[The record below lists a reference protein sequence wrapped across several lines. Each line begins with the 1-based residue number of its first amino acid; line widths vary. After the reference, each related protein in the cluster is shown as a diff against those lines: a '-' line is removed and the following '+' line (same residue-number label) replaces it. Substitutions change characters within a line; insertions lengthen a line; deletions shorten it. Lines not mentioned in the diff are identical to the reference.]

1 MSTLSGR
8 TRVAL
13 RQYPN
18 CKEIS
23 RYHSARTGTGPARR
37 ATADAHDHSGPAASK
52 TNRVNSTHRQIAVI
66 GGGLSGICS
75 AYFLAAKGYEVAVIE
90 RRAHVAEEATF
101 GDSGLLAPGAAMPLT
116 LPGALATFA
125 CRFEDEPRV
134 LLASGTDFSRRRW
147 MGATRQAQQH
157 HFAENKLRL
166 SRLSAYGQSLTQQL
180 QAHYNL
186 DDENGSG
193 VFHLFRQPAE
203 AARMEAMQ
211 EAARQC
217 EFKHQ
222 VLDAAAIRTLEP
234 AFSSEAKL
242 SGALYYPDDQAGNC
256 VLFAK
261 QMRNAAQALGVSF
274 HFESHVRS
282 VSTEFGGRVALQVDS
297 PHLAPQMRVD
307 AVVVAAGMASAE
319 LLRPLDTDLP
329 LRALQSYSALVP
341 VKNPDDAPNMALYD
355 DSYKVA
361 MTRLGSRIR
370 ISGLLGFV
378 PPSQTL
384 PPKALRNLLK
394 IAGDYYPNAANYN
407 QAHFWSNT
415 LALLPHG
422 LPVVGPTRQGNVFVN
437 VSHGATGWAASVGSA
452 RLLADMV
459 SGEDAEIPIDGLQ
472 PRDVLA

>member
-1 MSTLSGR
+1 M
-8 TRVAL
+8 

-18 CKEIS
+18 DKEIS
-23 RYHSARTGTGPARR
+23 RYHSARIGPGPRARR
-37 ATADAHDHSGPAASK
+37 NAASAGRPADAHDHSGPSASK

-101 GDSGLLAPGAAMPLT
+101 GDSGLLAPGAATPLT
-116 LPGALATFA
+116 LPGAMATFA
-125 CRFEDEPRV
+125 CRFQDEPRV
-134 LLASGTDFSRRRW
+134 LLASGTDFGRRRW
-147 MGATRQAQQH
+147 MRATRQAQQH
-157 HFAENKLRL
+157 DFAGHKLRL
-166 SRLSAYGQSLTQQL
+166 SRLSAYGQSLTLQL

-186 DDENGSG
+186 ENENGNG

-242 SGALYYPDDQAGNC
+242 SAALYYPDDLAGNC

-261 QMRNAAQALGVSF
+261 QMRNAAQALGVSV
-274 HFESHVRS
+274 HFDARVTAI
-282 VSTEFGGRVALQVDS
+282 STDFGGRVALQIDS
-297 PHLAPQMRVD
+297 PHLAAQMRVD
-307 AVVVAAGMASAE
+307 AVVVAAGMGSAE
-319 LLRPLDTDLP
+319 LLRPLDTELP
-329 LRALQSYSALVP
+329 LRALQTYSALVP

-361 MTRLGSRIR
+361 MSRLGGRIR

-415 LALLPHG
+415 IALLPHG
-422 LPVVGPTRQGNVFVN
+422 LPVVGPTRHGNVFVN
-437 VSHGATGWAASVGSA
+437 VGHGATGWAASVGSA

-459 SGEDAEIPIDGLQ
+459 SGEDTEIPPDGLQ